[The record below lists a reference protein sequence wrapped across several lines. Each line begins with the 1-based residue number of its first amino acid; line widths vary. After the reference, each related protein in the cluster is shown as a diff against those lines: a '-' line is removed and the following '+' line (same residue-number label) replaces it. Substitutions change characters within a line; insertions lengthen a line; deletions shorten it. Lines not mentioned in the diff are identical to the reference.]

1 MSDLTG
7 TGRLLALAL
16 RRDRLVVVLSALGIA
31 ALLVVT
37 ALSYKGLYPT
47 QADRDRA
54 ASAITTNA
62 ALIAVAGPAR
72 ALDTIGGLTTWKS
85 GLWAAM
91 AMALV
96 SALLAVRHTRGEEER
111 GQTELLL
118 STATGRLA
126 PTAAGLWL
134 VALLNLVAAALTAVG
149 LIAVD
154 VGGTGGSVAL
164 ALWIAGAGLTF
175 GAIGAVAGQLVST
188 ARAANGL
195 AAAAIGV
202 AFALRALGDTGS
214 GALTWLSPLGWGE
227 ELHAFAD
234 AGERWAPLL
243 LYVIA
248 VPVLLW
254 VTRALQRRRDLGS
267 GLIAARP
274 GPARAAAGLPR
285 PLGLALRLQRAS
297 LIGWTLGLLVAGIGF
312 GAVSKSVD
320 DLAGSGGAANDI
332 ILRGSAGDLRDAFFA
347 AMATLLALI
356 ASGFTVQSALR
367 PHGDET
373 TGRAE
378 PLLATALGRHRWA
391 GSHLL
396 LSFAG
401 SALVLLATGIGLGLG
416 DVLTGR
422 GIDDLLRDT
431 GAALAH
437 APAVWVLAGLAM
449 LLLGAAPRV
458 IGLAWAAIVACYVV
472 FIVGPILDVPDWVL
486 DLSPFEHI
494 PAMPAADLD
503 IAPLIWLTLVAAAL
517 TAAGL
522 AALQRRDISAG

>member
-1 MSDLTG
+1 MNDLAG
-7 TGRLLALAL
+7 TGALLRLAL

-31 ALLVVT
+31 GLLVVT
-37 ALSYKGLYPT
+37 ALSYQGLYPT

-72 ALDTIGGLTTWKS
+72 ALDTIGGLTAWKS

-111 GQTELLL
+111 GQAELLL

-126 PTAAGLWL
+126 PTAAGLAL
-134 VALLNLVAAALTAVG
+134 VALLNAVAGALTALG
-149 LIAVD
+149 LIATGVD
-154 VGGTGGSVAL
+154 AAGSVAL
-164 ALWIAGAGLTF
+164 ALWVAGAGLVF
-175 GAIGAVAGQLVST
+175 GALGALAGQLVST

-195 AAAAIGV
+195 AAAIVGV
-202 AFALRALGDTGS
+202 AFALRALGDTG
-214 GALTWLSPLGWGE
+214 GGTLTWLSPLGWGE
-227 ELHAFAD
+227 ELHAFA
-234 AGERWAPLL
+234 GERWAPLL

-248 VPVLLW
+248 VPLVLAA
-254 VTRALQRRRDLGS
+254 TRALARRRDLGS
-267 GLIAARP
+267 GVFAARR

-297 LIGWTLGLLVAGIGF
+297 LIGWTVGLLVAGIGF

-320 DLAGSGGAANDI
+320 DLAGGGGAVNDV
-332 ILRGSAGDLRDAFFA
+332 ILRGGAGDLRDAFFA

-356 ASGFTVQSALR
+356 GSGFAVQSALR

-378 PLLATALGRHRWA
+378 PLLSTGLGRLRWA
-391 GSHLL
+391 GSHLAL
-396 LSFAG
+396 AFGG

-422 GIDDLLRDT
+422 GLDDLARDA

-437 APAVWVLAGLAM
+437 APAVWVLIGLAT

-458 IGLAWAAIVACYVV
+458 VGAAWGAIVACYVV
-472 FIVGPILDVPDWVL
+472 FVVGPILDVPDWVL
-486 DLSPFEHI
+486 DLSPFEHV
-494 PAMPAADLD
+494 PALPAADLD
-503 IAPLIWLTLVAAAL
+503 VVPLLWLTALAAAL
-517 TAAGL
+517 AAVGL
-522 AALQRRDISAG
+522 AALGRRDIASG